1 MCLDRRRLAVLVCL
15 ITLWA
20 LPSPG
25 QSGQSAASLYNKARF
40 LADENRYEEA
50 IKLLDQAIGLDPK
63 FARAFVSRAY
73 CKTQKSPPDT
83 PGALADLTRA
93 IELAPD
99 SAEAY
104 ILRGEIY
111 FRQRSMKAAL
121 SDFERGAEL
130 DPSYPRVFYDRG
142 LARLQVGDLAGALTD
157 LNKQVE
163 LDSQDVWAYIGR
175 ADVRRA
181 MGDVPGELADLNK
194 AVQVYPKSAQAYKD
208 RGALQAR
215 LGRLP
220 EAKKDFEQAAALEPN
235 NPAHKKS
242 LEDIERRLA
251 VGPGPGPGGG
261 TGPVTNAGTSP
272 ETGPTGET
280 ALAALAQDLLSTF
293 SRRLVYLDRKDDADP
308 VLYRA
313 IFEDYTGEF
322 LEVELLWDKDARS
335 FDISSMTAI
344 SHGKNAQALE
354 QAIQDYRKK

>member
-25 QSGQSAASLYNKARF
+25 QSGQSAVSLYNEGRF
-40 LADENRYEEA
+40 LADEGRYEEA
-50 IKLLDQAIGLDPK
+50 IKIFDRAIALDPK

-73 CKTQKSPPDT
+73 CKTQKSPPDS

-111 FRQRSMKAAL
+111 FRQRSAKAAL

-142 LARLQVGDLAGALTD
+142 LARLQVGDLAGALAD

-181 MGDVPGELADLNK
+181 MGDVPGELTDLNK
-194 AVQVYPKSAQAYKD
+194 AVQVDPKSAQAHKD

-215 LGRLP
+215 LGSLP
-220 EAKKDFEQAAALEPN
+220 EAKKDFEQAAALEPD

-242 LEDIERRLA
+242 LEDIERKLGG
-251 VGPGPGPGGG
+251 GPGEG
-261 TGPVTNAGTSP
+261 TGPAEDSS
-272 ETGPTGET
+272 
-280 ALAALAQDLLSTF
+280 LAALAQDLLSTF
-293 SRRLVYLDRKDDADP
+293 SRRLVYLDRKDDSDP
-308 VLYRA
+308 TLYRA
-313 IFEDYTGEF
+313 IFEDYSGEF
-322 LEVELLWDKDARS
+322 LEVEMIWDKDARS
-335 FDISSMTAI
+335 FDMSGMTAI

-354 QAIQDYRKK
+354 QVIQDYRKK

>member
-1 MCLDRRRLAVLVCL
+1 MRMNRLLPAVLVCL
-15 ITLWA
+15 IALWA
-20 LPSPG
+20 SPFPG
-25 QSGQSAASLYNKARF
+25 QSGQSAVSLYNEGRF
-40 LADENRYEEA
+40 LADEGRYEEA
-50 IKLLDQAIGLDPK
+50 IKIFDRAIALDPK

-73 CKTQKSPPDT
+73 CKTQKSPADT
-83 PGALADLTRA
+83 PGALADLTKA
-93 IELAPD
+93 IEFAPD
-99 SAEAY
+99 SAEAH

-111 FRQRSMKAAL
+111 FRQRSAKAAL

-130 DPSYPRVFYDRG
+130 DPSYPRVYYDRG

-181 MGDVPGELADLNK
+181 MGDVPGELTDLNK
-194 AVQVYPKSAQAYKD
+194 AVQVDPKCAQAFKD

-215 LGRLP
+215 LGRLQ
-220 EAKKDFEQAAALEPN
+220 EAKKDTEQAVALEPN

-261 TGPVTNAGTSP
+261 TGPAEDSSP
-272 ETGPTGET
+272 E
-280 ALAALAQDLLSTF
+280 ALAQDLLSTF
-293 SRRLVYLDRKDDADP
+293 SRRLVYLDRKDDSDP
-308 VLYRA
+308 TLYRA
-313 IFEDYTGEF
+313 IFEDYSGEF
-322 LEVELLWDKDARS
+322 LEVEMIWDKEARS
-335 FDISSMTAI
+335 FDISGMTAI

-354 QAIQDYRKK
+354 QVIQDYRKK

>member
-1 MCLDRRRLAVLVCL
+1 MRLYRPGLAALVCFL
-15 ITLWA
+15 ALWA
-20 LPSPG
+20 SPSPG
-25 QSGQSAASLYNKARF
+25 QSGQSAVSLYNEGRF
-40 LADENRYEEA
+40 LADEGRFEEA
-50 IKLLDQAIGLDPK
+50 IKIFDRAIALDPK

-83 PGALADLTRA
+83 PGALADLTKA
-93 IELAPD
+93 IEFAPD

-111 FRQRSMKAAL
+111 FRQRLAKAAL

-130 DPSYPRVFYDRG
+130 DPSYPRVYYDRG

-181 MGDVPGELADLNK
+181 MGDVPGELTDLNK
-194 AVQVYPKSAQAYKD
+194 AVQVDPKSAQAHKD

-220 EAKKDFEQAAALEPN
+220 EAKKDFEQAAALEPD

-242 LEDIERRLA
+242 LEDIERKLGG
-251 VGPGPGPGGG
+251 GPGEG
-261 TGPVTNAGTSP
+261 TGPAEDSS
-272 ETGPTGET
+272 
-280 ALAALAQDLLSTF
+280 LAALAQDLLSTF
-293 SRRLVYLDRKDDADP
+293 SRRLVYLDRKDDSDP
-308 VLYRA
+308 TLYRA
-313 IFEDYTGEF
+313 IFEDYSGEF
-322 LEVELLWDKDARS
+322 LEVEMIWDKDARS
-335 FDISSMTAI
+335 FDMSGMTAI

-354 QAIQDYRKK
+354 QVIQDYRKK